1 MPLLAATPVPDDFEM
16 RTNATFEA
24 LMWALSRPG
33 TVQTLPFPGMAG
45 IAEAL
50 LDRECRVFCD
60 DPALGDQIAPF
71 GALPVPLPLADHAFL
86 SLAGSE
92 ALERVAQVQ
101 VGSDLYPDEGATV
114 VAPASFGAGQRLR
127 LTGPGI
133 EGATEIAIDGLAP
146 GFWSLRAARC
156 RYPAGFELFLISG
169 AEVIGLPRSTMIE
182 VL

>member
-1 MPLLAATPVPDDFEM
+1 MPVLAAVPVPDDFEV

-33 TVQTLPFPGMAG
+33 TVQTLPVPGMAG

-50 LDRECRVFCD
+50 LDRECRVFCED
-60 DPALGDQIAPF
+60 AALADQIAPF

-86 SLAGSE
+86 SLAD
-92 ALERVAQVQ
+92 LERVVQVL

-114 VAPASFGAGQRLR
+114 VAPALFGTGQRLR

-133 EGATEIAIDGLAP
+133 ETATEIAIDGLAQ

-156 RYPAGFELFLISG
+156 RYPAGFDLFLISG
-169 AEVIGLPRSTMIE
+169 TEVIGLPRSTMIE

>member
-1 MPLLAATPVPDDFEM
+1 MPVLAAVPVPDDFEV

-33 TVQTLPFPGMAG
+33 TVQTLPVPGMAG

-60 DPALGDQIAPF
+60 DAALADRIAPF

-86 SLAGSE
+86 SLASGP
-92 ALERVAQVQ
+92 ALDRVAQVR

-114 VAPASFGAGQRLR
+114 VASVRIGTGQRLR

-133 EGATEIAIDGLAP
+133 ETVTEIAVDGLAP

-169 AEVIGLPRSTMIE
+169 AEVIGLPRSTIIE